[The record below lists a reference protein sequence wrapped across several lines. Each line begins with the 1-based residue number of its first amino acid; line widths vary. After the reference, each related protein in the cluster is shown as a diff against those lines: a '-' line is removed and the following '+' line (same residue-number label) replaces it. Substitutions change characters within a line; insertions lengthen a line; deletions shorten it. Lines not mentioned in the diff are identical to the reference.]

1 MALEYTKEEIGHIY
15 KLLDNDVDLPQKLY
29 DKIFEYCLDQ
39 GDMPYGTAK
48 ALDGDPYDWIFN
60 MLDDDFA
67 YGARHKMT
75 K

>member
-15 KLLDNDVDLPQKLY
+15 KLLDDDVDLPQELY
-29 DKIFEYCLDQ
+29 DKIYEYYLDS
-39 GDMPYGTAK
+39 GDMPYGVAK
-48 ALDGDPYDWIFN
+48 GRTGDPYEWILHQ
-60 MLDDDFA
+60 LDGDFA